1 MFATVTVGARTRED
15 APSHRPL
22 RGKVVIAALL
32 AASVAFGGASAC
44 APRVSGDVVRLAA
57 QQEGKPYVYGAAGPS
72 SFDCSGL
79 VQYVFRQA
87 GRLEPRT
94 AQQQY
99 IASRHLSVL
108 QAGRGDL
115 VFWGAPFSV
124 YHVGIYLGNGQ
135 MIDAAHTG
143 TRVRQE
149 RVWPGA
155 SYGRLVR

>member
-1 MFATVTVGARTRED
+1 MSATEIVGARTRED
-15 APSHRPL
+15 APKHRPL
-22 RGKVVIAALL
+22 RGKIVIAALVG
-32 AASVAFGGASAC
+32 ASVAFGGASGC
-44 APRVSGDVVRLAA
+44 APTVTGDVVTLAA
-57 QQEGKPYVYGAAGPS
+57 HQEGKPYGYGAAGPN

-79 VQYVFRQA
+79 VQYVYRQA
-87 GRLEPRT
+87 GRSEPRT

-99 IASRHLSVL
+99 NASRHLSVL

-115 VFWGAPFSV
+115 VFWGAPFRV

-155 SYGRLVR
+155 SYGRFVR